1 MPGRRLMNNPKKFV
15 VSHAPFLHNGS
26 GIQERNIH
34 IIYAALPALV
44 FGGIF
49 RFGVSAIA
57 VACFSVATAMIWEL
71 LMNHAMKRPI
81 TIGDGNAAL
90 IGLLFA
96 MLLPAA
102 APWWLV
108 LTGTFVAIVIG
119 KQIFGGIGS
128 NAFNPVALSIAILT
142 ISWGDYLDFN
152 EMYMHFNLGFT
163 ATYPLATLKHF
174 GVSAVDQLPITDFL
188 IGRQIG
194 GIGSTF
200 GIGLIAGGIY
210 LMARGFV
217 RWEISLSY
225 LAGIFI
231 TAILF
236 NAIDPSR
243 FAGPFF
249 HIFTGY
255 TLIAAFFLAPEDASS
270 PVNFVPMLIYGAA
283 GGVMTIL
290 IRNIGAYADGSM
302 LAILVINLINPL
314 LDKIRPKAL
323 GKVG

>member
-1 MPGRRLMNNPKKFV
+1 MNNQKKFI

-26 GIQERNIH
+26 GILERNLH
-34 IIYAALPALV
+34 TIYAALPAV
-44 FGGIF
+44 ICGGIF

-57 VACFSVATAMIWEL
+57 VVCFSVATAMIWEL

-81 TIGDGNAAL
+81 TIGDGHAAL

-96 MLLPAA
+96 MLLPAT

-128 NAFNPVALSIAILT
+128 NAFNPVVLSVAILT
-142 ISWGDYLDFN
+142 VSWGNYFDFN
-152 EMYMHFNLGFT
+152 EMYMHFNLDFA

-174 GVSAVDQLPITDFL
+174 GVDAVSDLRITDFL
-188 IGRQIG
+188 IGRQVG
-194 GIGSTF
+194 GIGSIF

-210 LMARGFV
+210 LMIRGFA
-217 RWEISLSY
+217 RWEICLSY
-225 LAGIFI
+225 LAGIFV
-231 TAILF
+231 TAVIF
-236 NAIDPSR
+236 NIADPAR

-249 HIFTGY
+249 HICTGY
-255 TLIAAFFLAPEDASS
+255 TLIAAFFLVPEDASS
-270 PVNFVPMLIYGAA
+270 PVNFSPMFIYGAA
-283 GGVMTIL
+283 GGVMTVL
-290 IRNIGAYADGSM
+290 IRNIGAYADGAM
-302 LAILVINLINPL
+302 LAVLVVNLINPL

-323 GKVG
+323 GKVQ

>member
-1 MPGRRLMNNPKKFV
+1 MNNQKKFI

-26 GIQERNIH
+26 GILERNLH
-34 IIYAALPALV
+34 TIYAALPAV
-44 FGGIF
+44 ICGGIF

-57 VACFSVATAMIWEL
+57 VVCFSVATAMIWEL

-81 TIGDGNAAL
+81 TIGDGHAAL

-96 MLLPAA
+96 MLLPAT

-128 NAFNPVALSIAILT
+128 NAFNPVVLSVAILT
-142 ISWGDYLDFN
+142 VSWGNYFDFN
-152 EMYMHFNLGFT
+152 EMYMHFNLDFA

-174 GVSAVDQLPITDFL
+174 GVDAVSDLRITDFL
-188 IGRQIG
+188 IGRQVG
-194 GIGSTF
+194 GIGSIF

-210 LMARGFV
+210 LMIRGFA
-217 RWEISLSY
+217 RWEICLSY
-225 LAGIFI
+225 LAGIFV
-231 TAILF
+231 TAVIF
-236 NAIDPSR
+236 NIADPAR

-249 HIFTGY
+249 HICTGY
-255 TLIAAFFLAPEDASS
+255 TLIAAFFLVPEDASS
-270 PVNFVPMLIYGAA
+270 PVNFIPMFIYGAA
-283 GGVMTIL
+283 GGVMTVL
-290 IRNIGAYADGSM
+290 IRNIGAYADGAM
-302 LAILVINLINPL
+302 LAVLVVNLINPL

-323 GKVG
+323 GKVQ

>member
-1 MPGRRLMNNPKKFV
+1 MNRKLI

-26 GIQERNIH
+26 SVAERNLNT
-34 IIYAALPALV
+34 IYAALPALV

-57 VACFSVATAMIWEL
+57 VASLSIATAMIWEI
-71 LMNHAMKRPI
+71 LMNTVLKRPA
-81 TIGDGNAAL
+81 TVGDGHAAV

-96 MLLPAA
+96 MLLPAT

-108 LTGTFVAIVIG
+108 LTGTFIAVVIG
-119 KQIFGGIGS
+119 KHIFGGIGS
-128 NAFNPVALSIAILT
+128 NAFNPVVLSMAILA

-152 EMYMHFNLGFT
+152 AMYIHFDLGFET
-163 ATYPLATLKHF
+163 AYPLSLLKYF
-174 GVSAVDQLPITDFL
+174 GVDAIRHLSPADLLV
-188 IGRQIG
+188 GRQIG

-200 GIGLIAGGIY
+200 GIGLIAGGVY

-217 RWEISLSY
+217 RWEIPLSF
-225 LAGIFI
+225 LAGIFV
-231 TAILF
+231 AASVF

-249 HIFTGY
+249 HICTGY

-270 PVNFVPMLIYGAA
+270 PVNFVPMLIYGAS

-290 IRNIGAYADGSM
+290 IRNIGAYVDGSM
-302 LAILVINLINPL
+302 LAVLVINLINPL

-323 GKVG
+323 GKV

>member
-1 MPGRRLMNNPKKFV
+1 MPRRLPMNNPKKLI

-26 GIQERNIH
+26 GISQRNAH
-34 IIYAALPALV
+34 IIYAALPALI

-49 RFGVSAIA
+49 RFGASAIA
-57 VACFSVATAMIWEL
+57 VASFSVATAMIWEI
-71 LMNHAMKRPI
+71 LMNRAMKRPI
-81 TIGDGNAAL
+81 TVADGNAAL

-96 MLLPAA
+96 MLLPAT

-108 LTGTFVAIVIG
+108 LTGTFVAVVIG

-128 NAFNPVALSIAILT
+128 NAFNPVALSMAILAM
-142 ISWGDYLDFN
+142 SWGDYFDFN
-152 EMYMHFNLGFT
+152 EMYMHFDLGFP

-174 GVSAVDQLPITDFL
+174 GVASIDQLSLIDLL

-200 GIGLIAGGIY
+200 GIGLILGGIY

-217 RWEISLSY
+217 RWEISLSF
-225 LAGIFI
+225 LASTFVMA
-231 TAILF
+231 AIF
-236 NAIDPSR
+236 NAIDPAR

-249 HIFTGY
+249 HICTGY
-255 TLIAAFFLAPEDASS
+255 TLIAAFFLVPEDASS
-270 PVNFVPMLIYGAA
+270 PVNFKPMLIYGAA
-283 GGVMTIL
+283 GGIMTIL
-290 IRNIGAYADGSM
+290 IRNIGAYVDGAI
-302 LAILVINLINPL
+302 LAVLVINLINPL

>member
-1 MPGRRLMNNPKKFV
+1 MNNHKKFI

-26 GIQERNIH
+26 GIAERNMH
-34 IIYAALPALV
+34 IIYAALPALI

-57 VACFSVATAMIWEL
+57 VACFSIATAMIWEL
-71 LMNHAMKRPI
+71 LMNYALKRPI
-81 TIGDGNAAL
+81 SLLDGNAAM

-96 MLLPAA
+96 MLLPAT
-102 APWWLV
+102 APWWFV
-108 LTGTFVAIVIG
+108 LTGTFIAVVIG
-119 KQIFGGIGS
+119 KHIFGGIGS
-128 NAFNPVALSIAILT
+128 NAFNPVALSMAMLMV
-142 ISWGDYLDFN
+142 SWGDYLDFN
-152 EMYMHFNLGFT
+152 EMYIHFDLSF
-163 ATYPLATLKHF
+163 AAAYPLSLLKFF
-174 GVSAVDQLPITDFL
+174 GVGSINHLNIVDLL

-200 GIGLIAGGIY
+200 GIGLILGGIY

-217 RWEISLSY
+217 RWEISISF

-231 TAILF
+231 AASIF

-249 HIFTGY
+249 HLCTGY

-270 PVNFVPMLIYGAA
+270 PVNFIPMLIYGAA
-283 GGVMTIL
+283 GGIMTIL
-290 IRNIGAYADGSM
+290 IRNIGAYVDGAI

-323 GKVG
+323 GKV

>member
-1 MPGRRLMNNPKKFV
+1 MNNHKKFI

-26 GIQERNIH
+26 GIAERNMH

-71 LMNHAMKRPI
+71 LMNYALKRPVSLL
-81 TIGDGNAAL
+81 DGNAAM

-96 MLLPAA
+96 MLLPAT

-108 LTGTFVAIVIG
+108 LTGTFIAVVIG
-119 KQIFGGIGS
+119 KHIFGGIGS
-128 NAFNPVALSIAILT
+128 NAFNPIALSMAMIAM
-142 ISWGDYLDFN
+142 SWGDYLDFN
-152 EMYMHFNLGFT
+152 EMYIHFDLGF
-163 ATYPLATLKHF
+163 AAAYPLSLLKYF
-174 GVSAVDQLPITDFL
+174 GVDSINHLNMVDLL

-200 GIGLIAGGIY
+200 GIGLILGGIY
-210 LMARGFV
+210 LMARGFA
-217 RWEISLSY
+217 RWEIAFSF
-225 LAGIFI
+225 LAGIFV
-231 TAILF
+231 TASIF
-236 NAIDPSR
+236 NAIDPTR

-249 HIFTGY
+249 HLCTGY
-255 TLIAAFFLAPEDASS
+255 TLIAAFFLAPEEASS
-270 PVNFVPMLIYGAA
+270 PVNFIPMLIYGAA
-283 GGVMTIL
+283 GGIMTIL
-290 IRNIGAYADGSM
+290 IRNIGAYVDGAI

-323 GKVG
+323 GKV

>member
-1 MPGRRLMNNPKKFV
+1 MPGRRQMNSQKKFI

-26 GIQERNIH
+26 GIPERSLH
-34 IIYAALPALV
+34 IIYAALPALI
-44 FGGIF
+44 FGGMF
-49 RFGVSAIA
+49 RFGVAAIA
-57 VACFSVATAMIWEL
+57 VVCFSVATAMIWEI

-81 TIGDGNAAL
+81 SVGDGNAAV

-96 MLLPAA
+96 MLLPAT

-119 KQIFGGIGS
+119 KQIFGGIGG
-128 NAFNPVALSIAILT
+128 NAFNPVALSMAILAM
-142 ISWGDYLDFN
+142 SWGDYFDFN
-152 EMYMHFNLGFT
+152 EMYMHFDLGFA

-174 GVSAVDQLPITDFL
+174 GVGSINHLRIADLL

-200 GIGLIAGGIY
+200 GIGLILGGVY

-217 RWEISLSY
+217 RWEISLSF
-225 LAGIFI
+225 LAGIII
-231 TAILF
+231 TAVIF

-249 HIFTGY
+249 HICTGY

-283 GGVMTIL
+283 GGIMTVL
-290 IRNIGAYADGSM
+290 IRNIGVYIDGAV